1 MKDIIENIKN
11 EISILSKQHGETGE
25 ESDDLKDAL
34 NFEATAEELIIE
46 NCVSQGYLVNGF
58 PTEKRKLSEEEL
70 GEDYFCRERYQLYLG
85 QVVFNLSSQYKF
97 K

>member
-1 MKDIIENIKN
+1 MEKPIVCEGCKVP
-11 EISILSKQHGETGE
+11 KGWG
-25 ESDDLKDAL
+25 
-34 NFEATAEELIIE
+34 EELIIE